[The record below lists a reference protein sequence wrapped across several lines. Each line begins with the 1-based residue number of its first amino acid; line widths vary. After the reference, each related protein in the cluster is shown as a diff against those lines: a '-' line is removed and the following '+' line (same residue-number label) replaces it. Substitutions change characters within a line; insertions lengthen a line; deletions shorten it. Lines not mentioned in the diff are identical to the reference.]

1 MTPNKASRTGNACVG
16 SRLFAMAV
24 LSMAALA
31 VAACTPPIT
40 LIERVIEARSTGDI
54 IEDNRIVLEV
64 NGAMAE
70 IGSIKASTEIYEQRL
85 LIIGLFENRSGHDEL
100 RKRVRAIEGVKK
112 LYWHAI
118 HMSEAEQKRREDQM
132 LGWADTLVL
141 DGKIEVQLLATEGVG
156 SVNIRVAVDAMGVVY
171 LLGRAKSP
179 GELKKV
185 LAVARGAE
193 GAKRVVDYV
202 EVRP

>member
-31 VAACTPPIT
+31 VAACPGTPPIT

-64 NGAMAE
+64 NGAIAE

-85 LIIGLFENRSGHDEL
+85 LIIGLFANRSDYDEL
-100 RKRVRAIEGVKK
+100 RKRVRAIKMAV
-112 LYWHAI
+112 AI
-118 HMSEAEQKRREDQM
+118 FTGSRAPATALFISTPSQPSSMAMAASEAVPTPASTITGTETVWRRICR
-132 LGWADTLVL
+132 L
-141 DGKIEVQLLATEGVG
+141 
-156 SVNIRVAVDAMGVVY
+156 
-171 LLGRAKSP
+171 
-179 GELKKV
+179 
-185 LAVARGAE
+185 
-193 GAKRVVDYV
+193 
-202 EVRP
+202 